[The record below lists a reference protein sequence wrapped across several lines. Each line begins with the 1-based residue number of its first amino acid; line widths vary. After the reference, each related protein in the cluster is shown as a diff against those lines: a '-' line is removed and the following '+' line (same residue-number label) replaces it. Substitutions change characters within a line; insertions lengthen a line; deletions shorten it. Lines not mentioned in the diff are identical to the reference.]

1 VCGSRAYRELG
12 CRGFSRDIGT
22 AAGHMLRATPP
33 PSSGVDIVLDS
44 IASVAKDSG
53 VTTPLLTLWLTL
65 IAMFAG
71 ALKGSLHFF
80 PCK

>member
-1 VCGSRAYRELG
+1 MCGSRAYRELG

-44 IASVAKDSG
+44 IASVATDSG

-71 ALKGSLHFF
+71 ALKDSLHFF